1 MGKITAVKRSGKKGD
16 PLNNSKHSLLLTRAE
31 AKLEKKKKEVLQV
44 KARHKKLAGEFIDL
58 WVKVRRIKKGLK
70 LI

>member
-1 MGKITAVKRSGKKGD
+1 MGKIIIKRSGRKGD
-16 PLNNSKHSLLLTRAE
+16 PLKNAKSSPLLTKAE
-31 AKLEKKKKEVLQV
+31 AKLEKKKKELILI

-58 WVKVRRIKKGLK
+58 WVKVRRIKRKLK

>member
-1 MGKITAVKRSGKKGD
+1 MAKITAVKRSGNKEYPRSMAK
-16 PLNNSKHSLLLTRAE
+16 SSLLLTKAE
-31 AKLEKKKKEVLQV
+31 AKLEKKKKELIRI

-58 WVKVRRIKKGLK
+58 WVKVRRIKRKLK

>member
-1 MGKITAVKRSGKKGD
+1 MAKITSVKRSGNKGN
-16 PLNNSKHSLLLTRAE
+16 PLRKAKSSPLLTRAE
-31 AKLEKKKKEVLQV
+31 ARLEKKKKEILQV

-58 WVKVRRIKKGLK
+58 WVKVRRIKRKLK